1 MSEKRTAY
9 AAVLVLG
16 LVSLLGDIVYEG
28 SRGVIPDY
36 LRHLGASALI
46 VGTVIGLGELIS
58 YASRPVSG
66 IIADKFRGY
75 WPLVFLGYGLIAALP
90 LMAIAE
96 LWGGWLLAALLV
108 IVERLGKGVRTPA
121 RDTIISF
128 VSRSIGAGKA
138 FGLHELLDQI
148 GAVLGPLVLAV
159 MLGAGY
165 GYYLTFL
172 ALFIPYLALMTSLFL
187 AKKSLESYT
196 RHPSESESAGRG
208 SKREVLNRET
218 IMYIIAITLNTTG
231 LLPASLILYQAS
243 VIAGKGYL
251 GPWFVPI
258 LYALIQ
264 LIDAPLALVSGLI
277 YDKVGLKMLTAP
289 FIASIL
295 VAPLAV
301 MGDFIPLLASAL
313 IFGFVLG
320 TKESVYRA
328 AITGLS
334 PSNLRATAYGV
345 MNTATGAASLLAGAV
360 YGYLIDMRASPLL
373 VLVFSLT
380 LQLVALLILNL
391 LIHERTS

>member
-1 MSEKRTAY
+1 MSEKRAAY
-9 AAVLVLG
+9 IAVLMLG

-28 SRGVIPDY
+28 SRGIIPDY

-66 IIADKFRGY
+66 IIADKFRSY

-90 LMAIAE
+90 LIAIAE

-108 IVERLGKGVRTPA
+108 ITERLGKGVRTPA

-128 VSRSIGAGKA
+128 ASKSIGAGKA

-148 GAVLGPLVLAV
+148 GAVLGPLVLATL
-159 MLGAGY
+159 LGAGY

-172 ALFIPYLALMTSLFL
+172 VLFIPYLALMVSLFL
-187 AKKSLESYT
+187 AKKSLKTYMQ
-196 RHPSESESAGRG
+196 HPSKGESEKG
-208 SKREVLNRET
+208 SMKEVLNRET
-218 IMYIIAITLNTTG
+218 MTYIGAVVLNTIG

-251 GPWFVPI
+251 GAWFVPV
-258 LYALIQ
+258 LYAFIQ
-264 LIDAPLALVSGLI
+264 LIDAPLALASGLI
-277 YDKVGLKMLTAP
+277 YDRIGLKMLIVP

-295 VAPLAV
+295 VAPLTV
-301 MGDFIPLLASAL
+301 MGELIPLLIAAL

-334 PSNLRATAYGV
+334 PSDLRATAYGV
-345 MNTATGAASLLAGAV
+345 MNTATGAASLAAGAV
-360 YGYLIDMRASPLL
+360 YGYLIDIKASPYIVLL
-373 VLVFSLT
+373 FSSA
-380 LQLVALLILNL
+380 LQLIALIMLNSLIRK
-391 LIHERTS
+391 ERSR